1 MRQHKSLII
10 LALCLMPV
18 GLMAQTDTT
27 AAKESIRETISDTT
41 APNAPKKPVPVAPA
55 AAVIDSNDEYNFL
68 ELYYYG
74 SGYEGMYDIYDPW
87 DIYPDREGDSR
98 ERDSDSRDSQE
109 RDAREE

>member
-1 MRQHKSLII
+1 MRQHISLII
-10 LALCLMPV
+10 LALILIPI

-27 AAKESIRETISDTT
+27 AAKESIRELISDST
-41 APNAPKKPVPVAPA
+41 AAKKSVPVALS
-55 AAVIDSNDEYNFL
+55 AAVIDSSDEYNFL

-74 SGYEGMYDIYDPW
+74 PDYEGMYDIYDPW
-87 DIYPDREGDSR
+87 DIYPDREEDSR